1 MQSDSF
7 QFCSSLLTCS
17 SFYDTIELKKNAKSY
32 ILPFLRIDI
41 KIKECEDRK
50 MYCQKC
56 GKEINESDT
65 FCPGCGAPTTENAE
79 KQVSTEQQT
88 NTAPASNIFI
98 AQKFQLNWYK
108 ALIYAILFLSA
119 IVNFANSIKFFRGT
133 VYGDS
138 DTIAAVYDAFPTL
151 KPLDICTGCVLLG
164 IAVLA
169 IITRFALAKFKK
181 SGPPLLYAV
190 YLSNIIYTIVYAVA
204 ASAITK
210 TFLLNYSTVFSVIV
224 SIVMLF
230 ANYKYFTKRK
240 ELFVK

>member
-1 MQSDSF
+1 
-7 QFCSSLLTCS
+7 
-17 SFYDTIELKKNAKSY
+17 
-32 ILPFLRIDI
+32 
-41 KIKECEDRK
+41 

-56 GKEINESDT
+56 GKEINESDA

-119 IVNFANSIKFFRGT
+119 IANLINSIKYFTGII
-133 VYGDS
+133 YGDQATAKS
-138 DTIAAVYDAFPTL
+138 VYEQFAAL
-151 KPLDICTGCVLLG
+151 KPLDILTGCVLLG

-169 IITRFALAKFKK
+169 IVTRFALAKFKK